1 MQRYV
6 SLALL
11 LLFVFVGIPLSP
23 LTGWGV
29 EPTVKKTATS
39 PSATVKKVST
49 SLPTSGKKA
58 TAGKSAA
65 GTTAPAK
72 ATAVKKECP
81 PDKKTAP
88 AKKQALVKERATVK
102 EKTTVATKTSGRQ
115 KKPAQKTTGKQT
127 VTKPAQVSA
136 QRSSIEPPAKQV
148 TRKNKRGG
156 RAPLAAPAAVANT
169 GALPDIAEQIS
180 SKSVMVMDA
189 ATGEAIFAKAPDAP
203 RQPASTIK
211 IVTGMIAL
219 KSLEDDDFV
228 RVSPKAAG
236 MPSSKVNL
244 DPGQSYKAD
253 DLINAVLL
261 ASAND
266 ASVALAEGISG
277 SEEQFAN
284 LMTMSARMWGASN
297 TVCRTASGLTAEGQQ
312 STARDLANLF
322 RYAMRHEDFARRMHE
337 RSISTS
343 YGKSLRNHNKALW
356 RIDGADGGKTGYTTA
371 ARQTYVGQFSRD
383 GHTIVV
389 AIMGSESMW
398 ADLAKLVNYG
408 FEKKRRDEL
417 ARGASKASG
426 AWDGNVSIN

>member
-6 SLALL
+6 FLALL
-11 LLFVFVGIPLSP
+11 VFFLFAGIPLSP
-23 LTGWGV
+23 LTGWTA
-29 EPTVKKTATS
+29 EPTVKKTTAS
-39 PSATVKKVST
+39 PSTTVKKVST
-49 SLPTSGKKA
+49 SKPTGGKKA
-58 TAGKSAA
+58 AASTPATDSAA
-65 GTTAPAK
+65 QAK
-72 ATAVKKECP
+72 ATAAKKERP
-81 PDKKTAP
+81 PEKKAAP
-88 AKKQALVKERATVK
+88 AKKQVAVK
-102 EKTTVATKTSGRQ
+102 EKAAVKKNAAVAAGTSARQ
-115 KKPAQKTTGKQT
+115 KKPAQKTVGKQT
-127 VTKPAQVSA
+127 VAKPAQVSA
-136 QRSSIEPPAKQV
+136 QRSSAEPPAKQV
-148 TRKNKRGG
+148 TRKKKRGG
-156 RAPLAAPAAVANT
+156 RAPLAASAAVAAT
-169 GALPDIAEQIS
+169 GTLPDITEQIS

-266 ASVALAEGISG
+266 ASVALAEGIAG

-417 ARGASKASG
+417 ARGASEISG
-426 AWDGNVSIN
+426 ARDGNVSIN